1 MENVTKEIGSVEERL
16 FTLTLKLEI
25 GQYLPLTAPEEINFE
40 SFRTKIF
47 KIFMLF
53 PHREEIKIKAFPNT
67 RTLHII
73 RKGAIK
79 LGAIG
84 ELRKKEARK
93 AGTRMYSRT
102 EFTNSGEITD
112 ENVKSIAARKYMDEA
127 GEEAQRV
134 FESLLGL
141 NWEQAVEQIGLTVTS
156 IANVEGFFLYCLV
169 QAPWKKAREKDLTLQ
184 DEESTR
190 SGEPARSCSLIEQV
204 LEMSEEEEE
213 KEGQPE
219 KKEETKDGK

>member
-1 MENVTKEIGSVEERL
+1 MENKTQEKGSIETRL
-16 FTLTLKLEI
+16 FALTLKLEP
-25 GQYLPLTAPEEINFE
+25 GQYLPVTAPENVSFE
-40 SFRTKIF
+40 SFRSKIF
-47 KIFMLF
+47 GIFRGF
-53 PHREEIKIKAFPNT
+53 DYRNEIVIKAYPRT
-67 RTLHII
+67 RTLHIA
-73 RKGAIK
+73 RKGQTT
-79 LGAIG
+79 LGAVG
-84 ELRKKEARK
+84 TPRKEPHKGK
-93 AGTRMYSRT
+93 NTVYSDKN
-102 EFTNSGEITD
+102 FAVSGEITD

-213 KEGQPE
+213 EEGQPE